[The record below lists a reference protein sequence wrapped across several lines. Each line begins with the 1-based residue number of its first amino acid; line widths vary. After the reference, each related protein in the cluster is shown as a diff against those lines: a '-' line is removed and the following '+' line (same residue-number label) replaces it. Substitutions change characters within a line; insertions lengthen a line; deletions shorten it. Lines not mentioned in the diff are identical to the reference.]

1 VTSKAHRAIFLIT
14 VGVLS
19 LGAMTVFDTRARSRA
34 DNVETAAVLEPVYAL
49 PVEHVETHQL
59 ELGQTLSA
67 LLMRASVNGADLAGL
82 LRAIDERRN
91 LRSLA
96 SGIEVS
102 VRRWLST
109 GATRSV
115 DLQLNA
121 DTTIRATRSDS
132 GWTTALVLTPIVLDT
147 MATSSTIGAGQSLY
161 EAVVFDSLSEIPVT
175 DRVGLVSDL
184 ASIYEYQLDFAHE
197 IQPGDRYTLV
207 YEREARPDGSAR
219 RLRILAARIDN
230 RGTPHDAVLFQRPGL
245 AGYYDLQG
253 RSMRRGFKRYP
264 VDYVRVT
271 SSFAWRRYHP
281 ILGIYRA
288 HLGTDFG
295 AAQGTP
301 VRATGDGTVTF
312 AGRDGGY
319 GNVVVIRHINGY
331 STRYAHLSRFASGV
345 RAGRRVQMN
354 NVIGYVGATGLATAP
369 HLHYELRLNGR
380 PIDFSK
386 ARIPSSPPLPVAYR
400 DEYFALVKDRLELLQ
415 EAVLGAGLARKS
427 AVSGLPMGGGS

>member
-1 VTSKAHRAIFLIT
+1 MNSKAHKAIFVT
-14 VGVLS
+14 VVGVLS
-19 LGAMTVFDTRARSRA
+19 LGAMTVMDTRARSRV
-34 DNVETAAVLEPVYAL
+34 DNLESAAVLDPVYAL
-49 PVEHVETHQL
+49 PVERVETHQL
-59 ELGQTLSA
+59 ELGQTLSV
-67 LLMRASVNGADLAGL
+67 LLMRASLNGSDLAGL
-82 LRAIDERRN
+82 LRAIDERQN

-96 SGIEVS
+96 SGVEVT
-102 VRRWLST
+102 VRRWLSN
-109 GATRSV
+109 GETRSV

-121 DTTIRATRSDS
+121 DTTIRAMRSDS
-132 GWTTALVLTPIVLDT
+132 GWSTSLVLTPIVLDT
-147 MATSSTIGAGQSLY
+147 LATSSTISAGQSLY
-161 EAVVFDSLSEIPVT
+161 EAIVFDSLAAIPVT

-184 ASIYEYQLDFAHE
+184 ASIYEYQLDFTHE
-197 IQPGDRYTLV
+197 IQPGDRFTLV

-230 RGTPHDAVLFQRPGL
+230 RGKRHDAVLFQRAGL
-245 AGYYDLQG
+245 AGYYDLEG

-264 VDYVRVT
+264 IDYVRVT

-301 VRATGDGTVTF
+301 VKATGDGSVTF

-319 GNVVVIRHINGY
+319 GNVVVIRHTNGY
-331 STRYAHLSRFASGV
+331 STRYAHLSRFASGI
-345 RAGRRVQMN
+345 RPGRRVQMN

-380 PIDFSK
+380 PIDFSR
-386 ARIPSSPPLPVAYR
+386 ARLPSSPPLPPAYR
-400 DEYFALVKDRLELLQ
+400 DEYFALVKNRLVLLQ
-415 EAVLGAGLARKS
+415 EAVLGAGLARKT
-427 AVSGLPMGGGS
+427 ADPAMPMGGGS